1 MKRPSP
7 DPDGDGLGRAQALVA
22 RPGSWHS
29 SHMPNGK
36 RRLSFEQGHLRKL
49 LVVVD
54 ETPEVESAL
63 FFAAHRI
70 RRTGGKLLLLY
81 VIEPQDFQHW
91 MGVRDIQRQEGVNT
105 ASAIFRLFR
114 RKLTQAG
121 FPDIPVEEVIRE
133 GTKPEEILGLIEADE
148 DIGIL
153 ILGASTDAGGPGP
166 LVTSLAAGKYI
177 GTFPIPITIVP
188 GNLST
193 DDIGALA

>member
-1 MKRPSP
+1 
-7 DPDGDGLGRAQALVA
+7 
-22 RPGSWHS
+22 
-29 SHMPNGK
+29 MPNGK

>member
-1 MKRPSP
+1 MADR
-7 DPDGDGLGRAQALVA
+7 
-22 RPGSWHS
+22 
-29 SHMPNGK
+29 K

-70 RRTGGKLLLLY
+70 QRTGGKLLLLY

-91 MGVRDIQRQEGVNT
+91 MGVRDIQRQEGVNKAT
-105 ASAIFRLFR
+105 AIFRMFR
-114 RKLTQAG
+114 RKLTLAG
-121 FPDIPVEEVIRE
+121 FPDIPIEEVIRE
-133 GTKPEEILGLIEADE
+133 GTKPEQILELIVDDV

-153 ILGASTDAGGPGP
+153 VLGASTDNRGPGP
-166 LVTSLAAGKYI
+166 LVSSLAAGKYA

-188 GNLST
+188 GTLSS
-193 DDIGALA
+193 DEIAAMA